1 MTITND
7 PNGSLAFSMVGIGG
21 KDIADGKR
29 KLILAVVWQLMRL
42 HTLKFLRELV
52 SVTCNGHVRV
62 RELVSGRRRTRVATL
77 TSLPASIRLTLTC
90 GHTRPWPKCPP

>member
-1 MTITND
+1 
-7 PNGSLAFSMVGIGG
+7 MVGIGG

-52 SVTCNGHVRV
+52 SGHWPSV
-62 RELVSGRRRTRVATL
+62 ELRGRRRL
-77 TSLPASIRLTLTC
+77 RLLHACHMPVT
-90 GHTRPWPKCPP
+90 